1 MSSDVSCPSS
11 SPYLLSVAP
20 VFGHHLPE
28 RLQHFDAQTLL
39 ILLQQLLSVFNQ
51 PGGKRERDRNVRKD
65 SEKKGKRGQ
74 REVNDCE
81 MKW

>member
-39 ILLQQLLSVFNQ
+39 VLLHLTTANSNISRADLVDLGYVA
-51 PGGKRERDRNVRKD
+51 PL
-65 SEKKGKRGQ
+65 
-74 REVNDCE
+74 
-81 MKW
+81 